1 MLTFRALGW
10 REAAPPEGHVAR
22 ISAEY
27 AGGYLLLR
35 PEGELRAVVNGKL
48 RRAAKLEATAR
59 PTVGDWVRFS
69 GTSEAL
75 GVAIVELLP
84 RRTLLVR
91 RAAGSD
97 TVGQVIAA
105 NVDTL
110 MIVNALDVQVNVR
123 RIERFATIARDG
135 GSSPVVLLSKSD
147 LPHDED
153 ALRARLAEHLP
164 NVPVHFVSAR
174 DEQTLA
180 PLECYFGEGFTV
192 AVVGLSGAG
201 KSTLINLW
209 VTDRSLATGD
219 VGAEGKGRHT
229 TTSRTLHV
237 RARGGLILDT
247 PGVRE
252 VGVLADEEQVA
263 SQFEDIEALAKRCR
277 FGNCRHAREPG
288 CAIGAALATGD
299 LREDRWASFQRL
311 TNEARGQGA
320 TRKRAPK
327 RH

>member
-1 MLTFRALGW
+1 MISYRALGW
-10 REAAPPEGHVAR
+10 KDESPPEGHVAR

-27 AGGYLLLR
+27 AGGYVLLW
-35 PEGELRAVVNGKL
+35 PQGEVRAVVNGKL
-48 RRAAKLEATAR
+48 RRAAKIEATAR

-69 GTSEAL
+69 GTTEVL

-97 TVGQVIAA
+97 SVGQAIAA

-123 RIERFATIARDG
+123 RIERFATIARDAG
-135 GSSPVVLLSKSD
+135 VLPVVLLSKCD
-147 LPHDED
+147 LRHD
-153 ALRARLAEHLP
+153 AATLRNDLAEHLP
-164 NVPVHFVSAR
+164 GVPVHFVSMH

-180 PLECYFGEGFTV
+180 PLESYFGEGQTV

-209 VTDRSLATGD
+209 VKGQALATGE
-219 VGAEGKGRHT
+219 VGSDGKGRHT
-229 TTSRTLHV
+229 TTSRTLHF
-237 RARGGLILDT
+237 RAKGGLILDT

-252 VGVLADEEQVA
+252 VGVLADEKDVA
-263 SQFEDIEALAKRCR
+263 SQFEDIETIAERCK
-277 FGNCRHAREPG
+277 FSNCRHDHEPG
-288 CAIGAALATGD
+288 CAIVEALATGA
-299 LREDRWASFQRL
+299 LQEDRWSSFQRL

-327 RH
+327 RQ